1 MPCLIIT
8 GHPCAGKTTLAK
20 KLREVALQH
29 YSPSVIDDVILINE
43 ESELLHGNNNKNNND
58 HDHKQAEENSPRN
71 DDDYTKESWYINQL
85 EEKQTRG
92 TLKAAFDR
100 VVGRK
105 ESSGAMTTKTST
117 SSSSSSSSSSNT
129 NTKRRTLVI
138 LDSMN
143 YIKGFRYELHCI
155 SKAAGEQHGVL
166 WVLNRRQ
173 DVEEW
178 NSACK
183 HYSPDLLKELISRFE
198 PPDDRNRWDKPL
210 FTVDVAPN
218 TTSSSNNNNNNTSIK
233 AASAALQDSVYNMYT
248 LSDVLPGG
256 STSPTDNGTAE
267 TVSKTASSNK
277 PRSVKKSAFSRAPK
291 KSAFTRK
298 SNTNTA
304 TPARAT
310 PATTP
315 QQSSI
320 IDGIPLALSATNHGH
335 EEEMVI
341 ETSNLRSSTDKIAA
355 TKSVAYSQ
363 LDNSVTNNTDSST
376 TATSQSHPPPPPP
389 KSLDEHLRNVLD
401 VFLLKTEALKEGTS
415 TQSMVAGQANV
426 LADLDSITARTM
438 TSILKATQQHQP
450 QCEVQVDVPVVATMK
465 TSENTTT
472 ITMKYPRHVGL
483 GELRKTRK
491 MFLQWSASH
500 PPDDSSEYAI
510 AKSFIK
516 FVEDSL

>member
-8 GHPCAGKTTLAK
+8 GHPCSGKTTLAK
-20 KLREVALQH
+20 KLREVALEH

-43 ESELLHGNNNKNNND
+43 ESELLLH
-58 HDHKQAEENSPRN
+58 
-71 DDDYTKESWYINQL
+71 DDDNDNGNGNDNDNGNGRHKTTEETSSIRNHDGYTKESWYINQL
-85 EEKQTRG
+85 AEKQTRG

-105 ESSGAMTTKTST
+105 ESSAATASSKATSIT
-117 SSSSSSSSSSNT
+117 PSTRPPSSSSGR
-129 NTKRRTLVI
+129 KRRTLVI

-173 DVEEW
+173 FVEEW
-178 NSACK
+178 NKNTK

-210 FTVDVAPN
+210 FTVDVAPS
-218 TTSSSNNNNNNTSIK
+218 TDSSSNNNNNTNIR

-248 LSDVLPGG
+248 LSDVLPGDG
-256 STSPTDNGTAE
+256 SNPPSVDNGTTE
-267 TVSKTASSNK
+267 VESKAISSTK
-277 PRSVKKSAFSRAPK
+277 PKAAKKSAFSRAPK

-298 SNTNTA
+298 SA
-304 TPARAT
+304 SKSQSQSSSQQ
-310 PATTP
+310 P
-315 QQSSI
+315 QQHQQL
-320 IDGIPLALSATNHGH
+320 IDGIPLDLSDANHGQ
-335 EEEMVI
+335 EEMVMD
-341 ETSNLRSSTDKIAA
+341 ERTSNLRSSTEKIAA

-363 LDNSVTNNTDSST
+363 QPDTDPTS
-376 TATSQSHPPPPPP
+376 TATSRPP
-389 KSLDEHLRNVLD
+389 KSMDEHLRNILD
-401 VFLLKTEALKEGTS
+401 VFLLRTEALKEGTS

-438 TSILKATQQHQP
+438 TSIINATQPHQP
-450 QCEVQVDVPVVATMK
+450 PCDVQVDVPIVGTMK
-465 TSENTTT
+465 TSQNTTT
-472 ITMKYPRHVGL
+472 VTMKYPRHVGL
-483 GELRKTRK
+483 AEIRQTRK
-491 MFLQWSASH
+491 KFLQWSASH

>member
-105 ESSGAMTTKTST
+105 ESSTATAATKTST
-117 SSSSSSSSSSNT
+117 SSSLSNS
-129 NTKRRTLVI
+129 KRRTLVI

-298 SNTNTA
+298 SNTKKA
-304 TPARAT
+304 AMPAAK
-310 PATTP
+310 P

-320 IDGIPLALSATNHGH
+320 IDGIPLALSETNHGQ
-335 EEEMVI
+335 EEMVI
-341 ETSNLRSSTDKIAA
+341 EASNLRSSTDKIAA

-363 LDNSVTNNTDSST
+363 LDNSTIAQTGSST

-426 LADLDSITARTM
+426 LANLDSITARTM
-438 TSILKATQQHQP
+438 TSIIKATQQHQP
-450 QCEVQVDVPVVATMK
+450 PCEVQVDVPVVATMK

-483 GELRKTRK
+483 GELRQTRK
-491 MFLQWSASH
+491 KFLQWSASH